1 MELNVLQ
8 KISYGM
14 YIIGAR
20 KGEAINAQT
29 ANTVMQISSDPLSVA
44 VAINKDNLTHE
55 YIKEGQRFSI
65 SVLEQETPLSLIGTF
80 GFRSGRDINKF
91 ENINYAL
98 TEQGLPYVT
107 DHALAYLEA
116 EVIGEMDAS
125 THTVFLGRVTG
136 AKVLKEGDPLTYA
149 YYHRVKRGTTPP
161 SASTYVPD
169 EKAQESSSG
178 DPGGSDGSGDPGGSG
193 GETDK
198 YVCRVCGYVYD
209 PEAGDPE
216 NNILPGT
223 TFGELPEDWVCP
235 ICGAGKDAFEKES

>member
-14 YIIGAR
+14 YIIGAQ
-20 KGEAINAQT
+20 KKEAINAQT

-161 SASTYVPD
+161 SASTYVPE

-178 DPGGSDGSGDPGGSG
+178 S
-193 GETDK
+193 ETDK

-216 NNILPGT
+216 NNIPPGT
-223 TFGELPEDWVCP
+223 AFRQLPEDWVCP
-235 ICGAGKDAFEKES
+235 ICEAGKDAFEKES